1 MKILV
6 IEDDQGLRQGI
17 AFSLTQEGYQVLQAS
32 SGKEGYRLF
41 LQESP
46 LGILLDLNLPDMD
59 GNDLCRKI
67 RETSQVPILM
77 LTARD
82 METDEIM
89 GLSQGADDYMTK
101 PFSIAVL
108 NSVWQSCW
116 TEHGKRRSSYF
127 TIRRHCSGSGSDQSM
142 EGKQEME
149 CSVTEY
155 RILKYFLENKN
166 QVLTQNQ
173 ILEAVWDLDGKFV
186 NPNTLQVNIGRL
198 RKKIEKDPSVP
209 DTSRRSGGS
218 VIYGRNEDDRRAHVW
233 DLRRM
238 YPFMY
243 GCLSGG
249 GTLLS
254 KGTEKVFKSPS
265 DL

>member
-41 LQESP
+41 FQESP
-46 LGILLDLNLPDMD
+46 QGILLDLNLPDMD

-108 NSVWQSCW
+108 KLRLAKLLDRNMEKEEAHILRSGDIVLDQDLIKVWK
-116 TEHGKRRSSYF
+116 EN
-127 TIRRHCSGSGSDQSM
+127 
-142 EGKQEME
+142 QEME

-198 RKKIEKDPSVP
+198 RKKIEKDPSSP
-209 DTSRRSGGS
+209 RYIKTIRGIGY
-218 VIYGRNEDDRRAHVW
+218 IW
-233 DLRRM
+233 
-238 YPFMY
+238 
-243 GCLSGG
+243 
-249 GTLLS
+249 
-254 KGTEKVFKSPS
+254 TEESFR
-265 DL
+265 

>member
-46 LGILLDLNLPDMD
+46 QGILLDLNLPDMD

-108 NSVWQSCW
+108 KLRLAKLLDRNM
-116 TEHGKRRSSYF
+116 EKEEAHILRSGD
-127 TIRRHCSGSGSDQSM
+127 IVLDQDLIKAWK
-142 EGKQEME
+142 ENQEME

-186 NPNTLQVNIGRL
+186 NPNTIQVNIGRL
-198 RKKIEKDPSVP
+198 RKKIEKDPS
-209 DTSRRSGGS
+209 
-218 VIYGRNEDDRRAHVW
+218 
-233 DLRRM
+233 
-238 YPFMY
+238 
-243 GCLSGG
+243 
-249 GTLLS
+249 
-254 KGTEKVFKSPS
+254 SPRYIKTIRGIGYIWEE
-265 DL
+265 

>member
-46 LGILLDLNLPDMD
+46 QGILLDLNLPDMD

-108 NSVWQSCW
+108 KLRLAKLLDRNMDKEEAHILRSGDIVLDQDLIKVWK
-116 TEHGKRRSSYF
+116 EN
-127 TIRRHCSGSGSDQSM
+127 
-142 EGKQEME
+142 QEME

-198 RKKIEKDPSVP
+198 RKKIEKDPS
-209 DTSRRSGGS
+209 
-218 VIYGRNEDDRRAHVW
+218 
-233 DLRRM
+233 
-238 YPFMY
+238 
-243 GCLSGG
+243 
-249 GTLLS
+249 
-254 KGTEKVFKSPS
+254 SPRYIKTIRGIGYIWEE
-265 DL
+265 

>member
-46 LGILLDLNLPDMD
+46 QGILLDLNLPDMD

-108 NSVWQSCW
+108 KLRLEKLLDRNMEKEEAHILRSGDIVLDQDLIKVWK
-116 TEHGKRRSSYF
+116 EN
-127 TIRRHCSGSGSDQSM
+127 
-142 EGKQEME
+142 QEME

-198 RKKIEKDPSVP
+198 RKKIEKDPS
-209 DTSRRSGGS
+209 
-218 VIYGRNEDDRRAHVW
+218 
-233 DLRRM
+233 
-238 YPFMY
+238 
-243 GCLSGG
+243 
-249 GTLLS
+249 
-254 KGTEKVFKSPS
+254 SPRYIKTIRGIGYIWEE
-265 DL
+265 

>member
-46 LGILLDLNLPDMD
+46 QGILLDLNLPDMD

-108 NSVWQSCW
+108 KLRLAKLLDRNMEKEEAHILRSGDIVLDQDLIKVWK
-116 TEHGKRRSSYF
+116 EN
-127 TIRRHCSGSGSDQSM
+127 
-142 EGKQEME
+142 QEME

-173 ILEAVWDLDGKFV
+173 ILEAVWDLEGKFV

-198 RKKIEKDPSVP
+198 RKKIEKDPS
-209 DTSRRSGGS
+209 
-218 VIYGRNEDDRRAHVW
+218 
-233 DLRRM
+233 
-238 YPFMY
+238 
-243 GCLSGG
+243 
-249 GTLLS
+249 
-254 KGTEKVFKSPS
+254 SPRYIKTIRGIGYIWEE
-265 DL
+265 

>member
-108 NSVWQSCW
+108 KLRLAKLLDRNMEKEEAHILRSGDITLDPELIKVWK
-116 TEHGKRRSSYF
+116 GNR
-127 TIRRHCSGSGSDQSM
+127 
-142 EGKQEME
+142 EME

-155 RILKYFLENKN
+155 KILKYFLENKN

-173 ILEAVWDLDGKFV
+173 ILEAVWDREGKFV

-198 RKKIEKDPSVP
+198 RKKIEKDPS
-209 DTSRRSGGS
+209 
-218 VIYGRNEDDRRAHVW
+218 
-233 DLRRM
+233 
-238 YPFMY
+238 
-243 GCLSGG
+243 
-249 GTLLS
+249 
-254 KGTEKVFKSPS
+254 SPRYIKTIRGIGYIWEE
-265 DL
+265 

>member
-17 AFSLTQEGYQVLQAS
+17 AFSLTQEGYQALQAS

-46 LGILLDLNLPDMD
+46 QGILLDLNLPDMD

-108 NSVWQSCW
+108 KLRLVKLLDRNMEKEEAHILRSGDITLDPELIKVWK
-116 TEHGKRRSSYF
+116 GNR
-127 TIRRHCSGSGSDQSM
+127 
-142 EGKQEME
+142 EME

-155 RILKYFLENKN
+155 KILKYFLENKN

-173 ILEAVWDLDGKFV
+173 ILEAVWDREGKFV

-198 RKKIEKDPSVP
+198 RKKIGEDPS
-209 DTSRRSGGS
+209 
-218 VIYGRNEDDRRAHVW
+218 
-233 DLRRM
+233 
-238 YPFMY
+238 
-243 GCLSGG
+243 
-249 GTLLS
+249 
-254 KGTEKVFKSPS
+254 SPRYIKTIRGIGYIWEE
-265 DL
+265 

>member
-46 LGILLDLNLPDMD
+46 QGILLDLNLPDMD

-108 NSVWQSCW
+108 KLRLAKLLDRNMEKEEAHILRSGDITLDPELIKVWK
-116 TEHGKRRSSYF
+116 GNR
-127 TIRRHCSGSGSDQSM
+127 
-142 EGKQEME
+142 EME

-155 RILKYFLENKN
+155 KILKYFLENKN

-198 RKKIEKDPSVP
+198 RKKIEKDPS
-209 DTSRRSGGS
+209 
-218 VIYGRNEDDRRAHVW
+218 
-233 DLRRM
+233 
-238 YPFMY
+238 
-243 GCLSGG
+243 
-249 GTLLS
+249 
-254 KGTEKVFKSPS
+254 SPRYIKTIRGIGYIWEE
-265 DL
+265 

>member
-108 NSVWQSCW
+108 KLRLAKLLDRNMEKEEAHILRSGDIVLDQDLIKVWK
-116 TEHGKRRSSYF
+116 EN
-127 TIRRHCSGSGSDQSM
+127 
-142 EGKQEME
+142 QEME

-166 QVLTQNQ
+166 QVLTRNQ

-198 RKKIEKDPSVP
+198 RKKIEKDPS
-209 DTSRRSGGS
+209 
-218 VIYGRNEDDRRAHVW
+218 
-233 DLRRM
+233 
-238 YPFMY
+238 
-243 GCLSGG
+243 
-249 GTLLS
+249 
-254 KGTEKVFKSPS
+254 SPRYIKTIRGIGYIWEE
-265 DL
+265 

>member
-46 LGILLDLNLPDMD
+46 QGILLDLNLPDMD

-67 RETSQVPILM
+67 RETFQVPILM

-101 PFSIAVL
+101 PFGVMELISRVKAML
-108 NSVWQSCW
+108 RRANLSVDTKFEFDGIILDEAKHLVTVNE
-116 TEHGKRRSSYF
+116 TECELTFKEF
-127 TIRRHCSGSGSDQSM
+127 
-142 EGKQEME
+142 EL
-149 CSVTEY
+149 
-155 RILKYFLENKN
+155 LKYLMQNAGI
-166 QVLTQNQ
+166 VLQRYK
-173 ILEAVWDLDGKFV
+173 ILDRVWGMDYEGESRTLDMHIK
-186 NPNTLQVNIGRL
+186 TL
-198 RKKIEKDPSVP
+198 RKKLGDKGALIQTV
-209 DTSRRSGGS
+209 
-218 VIYGRNEDDRRAHVW
+218 RNVGYTMNYR
-233 DLRRM
+233 
-238 YPFMY
+238 
-243 GCLSGG
+243 
-249 GTLLS
+249 
-254 KGTEKVFKSPS
+254 KVK
-265 DL
+265 

>member
-82 METDEIM
+82 METDEVM

-108 NSVWQSCW
+108 KLRLAKLLDRNMEKEEAHILRSGDIVLDQDLIKVWK
-116 TEHGKRRSSYF
+116 EN
-127 TIRRHCSGSGSDQSM
+127 
-142 EGKQEME
+142 QEME

-198 RKKIEKDPSVP
+198 RKKIEKDPS
-209 DTSRRSGGS
+209 
-218 VIYGRNEDDRRAHVW
+218 
-233 DLRRM
+233 
-238 YPFMY
+238 
-243 GCLSGG
+243 
-249 GTLLS
+249 
-254 KGTEKVFKSPS
+254 SPRYIKTIRGIGYIWEE
-265 DL
+265 

>member
-17 AFSLTQEGYQVLQAS
+17 AFSLTQEGYQALQAS

-46 LGILLDLNLPDMD
+46 QGILLDLNLPDMD

-67 RETSQVPILM
+67 RKTSQVPILM

-108 NSVWQSCW
+108 KLRLAKLLDRNMEKEEAHILRSGDIVLDQDLIKVWK
-116 TEHGKRRSSYF
+116 EN
-127 TIRRHCSGSGSDQSM
+127 
-142 EGKQEME
+142 QEME

-198 RKKIEKDPSVP
+198 RKKIEKDPS
-209 DTSRRSGGS
+209 
-218 VIYGRNEDDRRAHVW
+218 
-233 DLRRM
+233 
-238 YPFMY
+238 
-243 GCLSGG
+243 
-249 GTLLS
+249 
-254 KGTEKVFKSPS
+254 SPRYIKTIRGIGYIWEE
-265 DL
+265 

>member
-17 AFSLTQEGYQVLQAS
+17 AFSLTQEGYQALQAS

-46 LGILLDLNLPDMD
+46 QGILLDLNLPDMD
-59 GNDLCRKI
+59 GNDLCRKV

-108 NSVWQSCW
+108 KLRLAKLLDRNMDKEEAHILRSGDIVLDQDLIKVWK
-116 TEHGKRRSSYF
+116 EN
-127 TIRRHCSGSGSDQSM
+127 
-142 EGKQEME
+142 QEME

-198 RKKIEKDPSVP
+198 RKKIEKDPS
-209 DTSRRSGGS
+209 
-218 VIYGRNEDDRRAHVW
+218 
-233 DLRRM
+233 
-238 YPFMY
+238 
-243 GCLSGG
+243 
-249 GTLLS
+249 
-254 KGTEKVFKSPS
+254 SPRYIKTIRGIGYIWEE
-265 DL
+265 

>member
-108 NSVWQSCW
+108 KLRLAKLLDRNMEKEEAHILRSGDIVLDQDLIKVWK
-116 TEHGKRRSSYF
+116 EN
-127 TIRRHCSGSGSDQSM
+127 
-142 EGKQEME
+142 QEME

-198 RKKIEKDPSVP
+198 RKKIEKDPS
-209 DTSRRSGGS
+209 
-218 VIYGRNEDDRRAHVW
+218 
-233 DLRRM
+233 
-238 YPFMY
+238 
-243 GCLSGG
+243 
-249 GTLLS
+249 
-254 KGTEKVFKSPS
+254 SPRYIKTIRGIGYIWEE
-265 DL
+265 

>member
-6 IEDDQGLRQGI
+6 IEDDQGLRHGI

-46 LGILLDLNLPDMD
+46 QGILLDLNLPDMD

-108 NSVWQSCW
+108 KLRLAKLLDRNMEKEEAHILRSGDIVLDQDLIKVWK
-116 TEHGKRRSSYF
+116 EN
-127 TIRRHCSGSGSDQSM
+127 
-142 EGKQEME
+142 QEME

-198 RKKIEKDPSVP
+198 RKKIEKDPS
-209 DTSRRSGGS
+209 
-218 VIYGRNEDDRRAHVW
+218 
-233 DLRRM
+233 
-238 YPFMY
+238 
-243 GCLSGG
+243 
-249 GTLLS
+249 
-254 KGTEKVFKSPS
+254 SPRYIKTIRGIGYIWEE
-265 DL
+265 

>member
-101 PFSIAVL
+101 PFSIAVPKL
-108 NSVWQSCW
+108 RLAKLLDRNMEKEEAHILRSGDIVLDQDLIKVWK
-116 TEHGKRRSSYF
+116 EN
-127 TIRRHCSGSGSDQSM
+127 
-142 EGKQEME
+142 QEME

-198 RKKIEKDPSVP
+198 RKKIEKDPS
-209 DTSRRSGGS
+209 
-218 VIYGRNEDDRRAHVW
+218 
-233 DLRRM
+233 
-238 YPFMY
+238 
-243 GCLSGG
+243 
-249 GTLLS
+249 
-254 KGTEKVFKSPS
+254 SPRYIKTIRGIGYIWEE
-265 DL
+265 

>member
-41 LQESP
+41 FQESP
-46 LGILLDLNLPDMD
+46 QGILLDLNLPDMD

-108 NSVWQSCW
+108 KLRLAKLLDRNMEKEEAHILRSGDIVLDQDLIKVWK
-116 TEHGKRRSSYF
+116 EN
-127 TIRRHCSGSGSDQSM
+127 
-142 EGKQEME
+142 QEME

-198 RKKIEKDPSVP
+198 RKKIEKDPS
-209 DTSRRSGGS
+209 
-218 VIYGRNEDDRRAHVW
+218 
-233 DLRRM
+233 
-238 YPFMY
+238 
-243 GCLSGG
+243 
-249 GTLLS
+249 
-254 KGTEKVFKSPS
+254 SPRYIKTIRGIGYIWEE
-265 DL
+265 

>member
-17 AFSLTQEGYQVLQAS
+17 AFSLTQEGYQALQAS

-46 LGILLDLNLPDMD
+46 QGILLDLNLPDMD

-108 NSVWQSCW
+108 KLRLAKLLDRNMEKEEAHILRSGDITLDPELIKVWK
-116 TEHGKRRSSYF
+116 GNR
-127 TIRRHCSGSGSDQSM
+127 
-142 EGKQEME
+142 EME

-155 RILKYFLENKN
+155 KILKYFLENKN

-198 RKKIEKDPSVP
+198 RKKIEKDPS
-209 DTSRRSGGS
+209 
-218 VIYGRNEDDRRAHVW
+218 
-233 DLRRM
+233 
-238 YPFMY
+238 
-243 GCLSGG
+243 
-249 GTLLS
+249 
-254 KGTEKVFKSPS
+254 SPRYIKTIRGIGYIWEE
-265 DL
+265 

>member
-17 AFSLTQEGYQVLQAS
+17 AFSLTQEGYQALQAS

-46 LGILLDLNLPDMD
+46 QGILLDLNLPDMD

-108 NSVWQSCW
+108 KLRLAKLLDRNMDKEEAHILRSGDIVLDQDLIKVWK
-116 TEHGKRRSSYF
+116 EN
-127 TIRRHCSGSGSDQSM
+127 
-142 EGKQEME
+142 QEME

-198 RKKIEKDPSVP
+198 RKKIGEDPSRPGYIKTVH
-209 DTSRRSGGS
+209 GIGY
-218 VIYGRNEDDRRAHVW
+218 IWE
-233 DLRRM
+233 
-238 YPFMY
+238 
-243 GCLSGG
+243 
-249 GTLLS
+249 
-254 KGTEKVFKSPS
+254 E
-265 DL
+265 

>member
-46 LGILLDLNLPDMD
+46 QGILLDLNLPDMD

-108 NSVWQSCW
+108 KLRLAKLLDRNMEKEEAHILRSGDIVLDQDLIKVWK
-116 TEHGKRRSSYF
+116 EN
-127 TIRRHCSGSGSDQSM
+127 
-142 EGKQEME
+142 QEME

-173 ILEAVWDLDGKFV
+173 ILEAVWDREGKFV

-198 RKKIEKDPSVP
+198 RKKIEEDPSRP
-209 DTSRRSGGS
+209 RFIKTIHGIGYIWEER
-218 VIYGRNEDDRRAHVW
+218 
-233 DLRRM
+233 L
-238 YPFMY
+238 
-243 GCLSGG
+243 
-249 GTLLS
+249 
-254 KGTEKVFKSPS
+254 
-265 DL
+265 

>member
-17 AFSLTQEGYQVLQAS
+17 AFSLTQEGYQALQAS

-46 LGILLDLNLPDMD
+46 QGILLDLNLPDMD

-67 RETSQVPILM
+67 RKTSQVPILM

-108 NSVWQSCW
+108 KLRLAKLLDRN
-116 TEHGKRRSSYF
+116 
-127 TIRRHCSGSGSDQSM
+127 M
-142 EGKQEME
+142 EKEE
-149 CSVTEY
+149 AH
-155 RILKYFLENKN
+155 IL
-166 QVLTQNQ
+166 
-173 ILEAVWDLDGKFV
+173 
-186 NPNTLQVNIGRL
+186 
-198 RKKIEKDPSVP
+198 
-209 DTSRRSGGS
+209 RSGDI
-218 VIYGRNEDDRRAHVW
+218 VLDQDLIKVW
-233 DLRRM
+233 
-238 YPFMY
+238 
-243 GCLSGG
+243 
-249 GTLLS
+249 
-254 KGTEKVFKSPS
+254 KENQ
-265 DL
+265 